1 MLCSLFFLHTFANTL
16 HFIIILTQK
25 RHEQDKKYSIA
36 TSTCCPH
43 PCCGAH
49 RFLGHSHQSFWQ
61 RFVEWRQSDSAHL
74 WRVCVYRLI
83 HGHLSRAVE
92 NFRGAFR
99 QDHQQYSNHDYH
111 PSGCRHALGLVDD
124 QRSGTHVNL
133 LWHTNYIAPVFS
145 GLCLCH
151 QRIGFCAI
159 GQFVDHHRHYW
170 RGIAGHQ
177 RGTGHQHRMDCG
189 CHYLWCLLR

>member
-1 MLCSLFFLHTFANTL
+1 MIPPKNVFKKSLKMLCSLFFLHTFANTL

-92 NFRGAFR
+92 NSSIGVSCLKYALAIRRIWLIVLSFKKMELSFC
-99 QDHQQYSNHDYH
+99 NC
-111 PSGCRHALGLVDD
+111 PSTNGIISLSSFLPLHISKLFSINCGTDESSFEKEKKHIDCTATQLN
-124 QRSGTHVNL
+124 RS
-133 LWHTNYIAPVFS
+133 A
-145 GLCLCH
+145 
-151 QRIGFCAI
+151 
-159 GQFVDHHRHYW
+159 
-170 RGIAGHQ
+170 
-177 RGTGHQHRMDCG
+177 
-189 CHYLWCLLR
+189 